1 MSTELCLLRR
11 PLALLLASSLSATA
25 VLSAKGADTSALL
38 AQLGAADSGE
48 ARPSATMTLIKRL
61 VKRGVLTK
69 EDGDDLLLVAEADDA
84 EVKAQLAVAKAAL
97 AQAAAAQARARVM
110 SGHRKIAAL
119 PAPSA
124 DAGTDEDLTDDVA
137 PQPEESPKVSHRK
150 AAAPHTP
157 AVVEDSEEDDAQDM
171 APPPPPKPSKHRK
184 APAPVVEEDDM
195 SDETPVAPAPH
206 PKRHVAP
213 SVEVAQD
220 DDTAVDAE
228 ISAPRVDARS
238 HAAESAPQKVA
249 SDSAANVEATADDD
263 EVRVTYVPDVVK
275 EQLRQE
281 VKQDVMDQARRENW
295 ASPRLLPEWVLKFR
309 LFGDFRLRYDGEFYP
324 SGNDNTGAFPNFNAI
339 NTGAPFDTA
348 GTVFSPQLD
357 VDQNRERFRLRAR
370 LGAGAD
376 LGDNFSTGI
385 RFATGENDSPVT
397 ENQSFGLPTN
407 GQGGNFAKYPIW
419 LDRAFLKYERGGQ
432 PDDDFNVT
440 IGRFDNPFFN
450 TSVIWA
456 DDLGFDGAMIQD
468 KFSLGEDV
476 TPFVTAGAF
485 PVYNTDL
492 NFGTNSPAKFK
503 SEDKWLYATQIGT
516 TLDFSKDFSAKI
528 GIGYFLFENIEGQLS
543 TPFVPLTTS
552 DAGDTDDTRPAFA
565 QKGNTYMA
573 LRDIKASPLNNNGA
587 IDQFQYYGL
596 ASKFRD
602 LTVTTRLDFT
612 HFDPFQIS
620 IIGEYI
626 KNLAFD
632 RADISSKAVN
642 NLAAPATTGGVGTFA
657 GGDTAWMLNLKVG
670 DAVLDKRWKW
680 NFLVGYRKVESD
692 AVIDGFCDADFGGGG
707 TNMKGFNLNANLA
720 LSSAVWVNLRW
731 FSATQVAGP
740 VYKNDTVQFDVNAKF

>member
-1 MSTELCLLRR
+1 
-11 PLALLLASSLSATA
+11 
-25 VLSAKGADTSALL
+25 LL
-38 AQLGAADSGE
+38 AQLTAADS
-48 ARPSATMTLIKRL
+48 ADAQPNATMTLIKRL

-84 EVKAQLAVAKAAL
+84 EAKAQLALAKAAL
-97 AQAAAAQARARVM
+97 AQAAAVQARARVLA
-110 SGHRKIAAL
+110 GHKRMAAL
-119 PAPSA
+119 ADSSAPTAPGEA
-124 DAGTDEDLTDDVA
+124 DTDEDLTDDVA
-137 PQPEESPKVSHRK
+137 PQPAPKVSHRK
-150 AAAPHTP
+150 VPVAQAPV
-157 AVVEDSEEDDAQDM
+157 VVEDSTEDDTQDM
-171 APPPPPKPSKHRK
+171 APPPAPRPSKHRK
-184 APAPVVEEDDM
+184 APAPVVEDD
-195 SDETPVAPAPH
+195 DTVDDAPPAPT
-206 PKRHVAP
+206 PRVKRHAAP
-213 SVEVAQD
+213 PVTEVAQD
-220 DDTAVDAE
+220 DDASTGAE
-228 ISAPRVDARS
+228 LPASRPNVRTRTNATQQVPSA
-238 HAAESAPQKVA
+238 SA
-249 SDSAANVEATADDD
+249 SSGEAPADDD

-275 EQLRQE
+275 QELREE

-324 SGNDNTGAFPNFNAI
+324 TGNDNTGAFPNFNAI

-370 LGAGAD
+370 LGAAVD

-440 IGRFDNPFFN
+440 VGRFDNPFFN

-456 DDLGFDGAMIQD
+456 DDLGFDGAVVQD

-503 SEDKWLYATQIGT
+503 SEDKWLYAAQIGT

-528 GIGYFLFENIEGQLS
+528 GVGYFVFQNIEGQLS
-543 TPFVPLTTS
+543 SPFVPLTSS
-552 DAGDTDDTRPAFA
+552 DAGDTDDSRPAFA

-573 LRDIKASPLNNNGA
+573 LRDITASPLNNNGA

-632 RADISSKAVN
+632 PADISSKAVN
-642 NLAAPATTGGVGTFA
+642 NLGAPTTTGGVGAFE
-657 GGDTAWMLNLKVG
+657 GGNTAWMLNLKIG
-670 DAVLDKRWKW
+670 DVVLDKRWKW
-680 NFLVGYRKVESD
+680 NFLVGYRKVDSD
-692 AVIDGFCDADFGGGG
+692 AVVDGFCDADFGGGG
-707 TNMKGFNLNANLA
+707 TNMKGFNLNGNLA
-720 LSSAVWVNLRW
+720 LSSAVWLNLRW